1 MAIAYLSLGSN
12 LGDKLKLLEKAVSF
26 LSLAENIE
34 IIRSSALYETEPWGL
49 KKQNW
54 FLNMVVE
61 IKTSLS
67 PQDLLVKCHSIESM
81 LGRERE
87 NEIRWG
93 ERFLDIDIVFYDKQ
107 VLVSDLLTIPH
118 KFMHKRAFVLVPL
131 LELVPD
137 FKHPVINKTVSEI
150 YDDLDVVEDVYLFGT
165 RTYD

>member
-12 LGDKLKLLEKAVSF
+12 LGDRLKLLEKAVSF

-87 NEIRWG
+87 KEIHWG
-93 ERFLDIDIVFYDKQ
+93 ERFLDIDIIFYDKQ

-118 KFMHKRAFVLVPL
+118 KYMHKRAFVLVPL

-137 FKHPVINKTVSEI
+137 FKHPVINKTVAEI

>member
-12 LGDKLKLLEKAVSF
+12 LGDRLKLLEKAVSF

-87 NEIRWG
+87 NEVRWG